1 MPELTT
7 EGVHASGSAGSA
19 GEDAGSRR
27 FGLHLAAAALLGF
40 RATLAQHDLLRVCV
54 RLRRLAARLERLP
67 RDDAV
72 NLNEDRLKGEIDV
85 CGVERGGFDESEVV
99 GFCEA
104 LGIVGEHGLQ
114 VLEIALVA
122 HQHDD
127 DRGVRVRSQFLEPGG
142 EKKNIE
148 RETKQR
154 RRRRGLLARV
164 RKKEESGEMH
174 HKKCD
179 GRVRVSSQ
187 FLENNK
193 HLLTRRKSL
202 KQRQKSLKI
211 NKHLLKR
218 RKSLKQR
225 QKTNKHLLR
234 RAKYL
239 KQRQKIT
246 KAENTQ
252 TSIKESKILET
263 KAENK
268 QTSIKEKKIL
278 ETKAEN
284 KQAIP

>member
-85 CGVERGGFDESEVV
+85 CGVERGGFDEGEVV

-187 FLENNK
+187 FLENKQTSIDEKKILETKAEILENK
-193 HLLTRRKSL
+193 QTSIEEK
-202 KQRQKSLKI
+202 KI
-211 NKHLLKR
+211 LE
-218 RKSLKQR
+218 
-225 QKTNKHLLR
+225 
-234 RAKYL
+234 
-239 KQRQKIT
+239 T
-246 KAENTQ
+246 KAENKQ
-252 TSIKESKILET
+252 TPIKESKILET